1 MRNEKCHPVVCA
13 PSERGIVCPLPSL
26 FSPPLTTYTPRLPPI
41 GRDFGI
47 SIAFFAHAQ
56 WLVTVSFVGD
66 LLVTHGKE
74 SQAAG
79 RMSDKLQ
86 DYGNPG
92 GRYSVALI
100 GDEEGYVAC
109 EKEKLT
115 GGREGNSRRRATAAT
130 RSAVRMRSA
139 RGSGEHVGMTES
151 ERTHARCHTNP
162 HIHTDCIFLYF
173 IFYTCFVIT
182 APAHSISLYFSFP
195 PVFSCFLHSA
205 PLAVTR
211 TNEPLVY

>member
-1 MRNEKCHPVVCA
+1 MRSVIPWSAHP
-13 PSERGIVCPLPSL
+13 PSVGSFVPSL
-26 FSPPLTTYTPRLPPI
+26 LCSPPLTTYTPRLPPI

-115 GGREGNSRRRATAAT
+115 GGREGGRETQGDERLQPHALLCAC
-130 RSAVRMRSA
+130 AVR
-139 RGSGEHVGMTES
+139 G
-151 ERTHARCHTNP
+151 
-162 HIHTDCIFLYF
+162 D
-173 IFYTCFVIT
+173 
-182 APAHSISLYFSFP
+182 PAS
-195 PVFSCFLHSA
+195 
-205 PLAVTR
+205 TW
-211 TNEPLVY
+211 E